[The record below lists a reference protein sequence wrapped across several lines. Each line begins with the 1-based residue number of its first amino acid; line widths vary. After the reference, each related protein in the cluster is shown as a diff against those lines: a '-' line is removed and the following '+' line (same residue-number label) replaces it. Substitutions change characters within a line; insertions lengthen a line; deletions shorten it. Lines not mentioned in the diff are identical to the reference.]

1 MVWFESRSICR
12 QEEFVRD
19 LGQCQANGISQ
30 GTRRAEKKSPLHSSF
45 SSHLPVCTFVL
56 PMKSAQKALNMRYM
70 LSSGPL
76 MMEFDRPPANTMG
89 SLLTHQF
96 LSSPCLGVSFLFANV
111 SHVGVLGRCTELG
124 GTWGY
129 GGSTKMAVLVTI
141 IFVYVLHCPC
151 ILQIHRKIGFP
162 YRTI

>member
-56 PMKSAQKALNMRYM
+56 SMKSAQKALNMRYM

-96 LSSPCLGVSFLFANV
+96 LSSLPAWEFLFCFQMCLMWDYLDDVQSLVELEA
-111 SHVGVLGRCTELG
+111 LG
-124 GTWGY
+124 
-129 GGSTKMAVLVTI
+129 AVPRWQ
-141 IFVYVLHCPC
+141 YW
-151 ILQIHRKIGFP
+151 
-162 YRTI
+162 